1 MRAGSIA
8 ALGVVLLSGCT
19 GPLET
24 AESLEITVTD
34 ASGATRLE
42 EWGAWS
48 AMPGDRLVESA
59 TFLRL
64 SGEIAIK
71 VHVSFLED
79 VFTGTSDPAWTVPL
93 GSNVEFATWVV
104 PASARCGSVAAPWSQ
119 GEDGGVVALRL
130 EPGRDACIAYRVLE
144 IPSPL
149 PSQDYRARYEV
160 VS

>member
-1 MRAGSIA
+1 MRAGPIA

-19 GPLET
+19 APLET
-24 AESLEITVTD
+24 AESVEVTVTD

-48 AMPGDRLVESA
+48 AMPGDRLVESV

-64 SGEIAIK
+64 RGEIAHE
-71 VHVSFLED
+71 VRVRFLEE

-93 GSNVEFATWVV
+93 ENNVEFATWVV
-104 PASARCGSVAAPWSQ
+104 PGSARCGPVAGPWSQ
-119 GEDGGVVALRL
+119 GEDGGVVASRL
-130 EPGRDACIAYRVLE
+130 EPRLDACIAYRVLA

-149 PSQDYRARYEV
+149 PAQDYRARYEV